1 MDECKVY
8 DFIAK
13 NNIKMAKIY
22 FYFIK
27 LHHLVPTCNLDP
39 LWKIG
44 LYEYL
49 KNRAIYTG
57 QNKTRLI

>member
-1 MDECKVY
+1 LDKDPRLGLGLDEREVY

-39 LWKIG
+39 SWNIG
-44 LYEYL
+44 L
-49 KNRAIYTG
+49 
-57 QNKTRLI
+57 